1 MEDWLIDAL
10 IQLEEDEQ
18 FINDMFE
25 HSLKDDPY

>member
-1 MEDWLIDAL
+1 MEDWLIDAQ

-18 FINDMFE
+18 FIRDMFE

>member
-1 MEDWLIDAL
+1 MDDWLIDTQ

-18 FINDMFE
+18 FIRDMSE